1 MKTGS
6 IHISHRLTP
15 KIIILSIICAVSTMH
30 LPSAY
35 GVPANVKFVQSAS
48 TVDAYDFV
56 EVTLKVEKQD
66 AGNPFTEVVVEGW
79 FARDGGQQVR
89 VDGFC
94 DSSDGRTF
102 HIRFMPTRPGS
113 YDYRVKYRQGSYV
126 KTHIGKFSAQDG
138 KRRGL
143 VRVDGDYPWHFL
155 WEGTGEHYFWNATTT
170 YWLLGW
176 DDENIRKNIDRLH
189 KLKVNRLRTAICGR
203 VKSGRAWFE
212 NVFPTD
218 KFSFRLNP
226 WVAQIPD
233 SVERPGFDVKRFN
246 IPHWQKIER
255 MLRHAR
261 DKDMII
267 SIIFYVDGARPG
279 VDPFGKKRMGQ
290 EDEQRYYRYAVARLA
305 AFSNVMWDVTNEYH
319 LFRNEAWANKMGT
332 LIKQWDPYDHLM
344 SVHGHGQ
351 FPFRT
356 SPWADFAMYQQWDES
371 GGYQFM
377 LENRRNQAQLGR
389 PIPQVNE
396 EYGYE
401 DHYPTW
407 GGNRKSPARSADNR
421 RRLAWG
427 MYMAGCY
434 QTTGERADTGT
445 GWGPDTGGG
454 WINGRGDES
463 MVMLKGYGH
472 IVAFLTSIPW
482 WKLKPDNEFFE
493 APRTI
498 SVRSELMHVV
508 YTRDTT
514 GKAKIFLDG
523 RKQAET
529 AVNGD
534 TSNWD
539 GSYRLALAN
548 ELTRDRPWLGEFYQV
563 AVYDRALSEQKAI
576 GKFRGGIDTR
586 PQGAL
591 VFYDF
596 QEGSGQIIKD
606 RSNRSDPLNLR
617 IENSSAVQW
626 LSTGGLAVRSPVLIA
641 SQGPASKIGNAVRRS
656 NAITIEAWV
665 KPANITQTGPARIV
679 TVSRDTGG
687 RNFTLGQK
695 AGAYEVRFRTTSTS
709 ANGEPALSSPGGDD
723 AMPRI
728 CGLRS
733 PEADLAVLYFTAG
746 GQAGI
751 KPRSLAKEL
760 NARWYNPRNGK
771 WADADKTGAGVF
783 IAPDAEDWVLL
794 LQKPQESKQTNVK

>member
-1 MKTGS
+1 MKTKW
-6 IHISHRLTP
+6 IYFCHRLVP
-15 KIIILSIICAVSTMH
+15 KTVVLSIICVVGAMH
-30 LPSAY
+30 SESVY
-35 GVPANVKFVQSAS
+35 GVPAHIEFVQSAQ

-56 EVTLKVEKQD
+56 EVTLQVEKPD

-79 FARDGGQQVR
+79 FGRNGGQQMR

-94 DSSDGRTF
+94 DSADGKTF
-102 HIRFMPTRPGS
+102 RIRFMPTQPGNYDYSVTYRCGS
-113 YDYRVKYRQGSYV
+113 YEK
-126 KTHIGKFSAQDG
+126 KHIGQFTARKG

-143 VRVDGDYPWHFL
+143 VRVDENHPWHFL

-176 DDENIRKNIDRLH
+176 DDETIRTNIDRLH
-189 KLKVNRLRTAICGR
+189 KLKVNRLRVAICGR
-203 VKSGRAWFE
+203 VKNGRAWFE
-212 NVFPTD
+212 NVFPMD

-226 WVAQIPD
+226 WIARKPD
-233 SVERPGFDVKRFN
+233 SVEQPGFDVKRFN
-246 IPHWQKIER
+246 IQHWQKIEQ

-261 DKDMII
+261 DEDMII

-279 VDPFGKKRMGQ
+279 VDPFGKRRMGQ
-290 EDEQRYYRYAVARLA
+290 EDERRYYRYAVARLA

-319 LFRNEAWANKMGT
+319 LFRNEAWANKMGAF
-332 LIKQWDPYDHLM
+332 IKKCDPYDHLM

-351 FPFRT
+351 FPFRK
-356 SPWADFAMYQQWDES
+356 SPWANFAMYQQWDES

-377 LENRRNQAQLGR
+377 LENRRKQTQVGR

-407 GGNRKSPARSADNR
+407 GGNRKAPARSADNR

-454 WINGRGDES
+454 WLNGRGDGS

-472 IVAFLTSIPW
+472 IVDFFTSIRW
-482 WKLKPDNEFFE
+482 WKLEPNNEFFKT
-493 APRTI
+493 PRMT

-508 YTRDTT
+508 YTRDKT
-514 GKAKIFLDG
+514 GKAKMYLDG

-529 AVNGD
+529 TVTGE

-539 GSYRLALAN
+539 DSYHLALAN
-548 ELTRDRPWLGEFYQV
+548 ELTKDRPWLGEFHQV
-563 AVYDRALSEQKAI
+563 AIYDRALSEQEAI
-576 GKFRGGIDTR
+576 GKFRGGITLR
-586 PQGAL
+586 PQDAL

-596 QEGSGQIIKD
+596 QEGSGQVIKD
-606 RSNRSDPLNLR
+606 RSNRPGHLNLR
-617 IENSSAVQW
+617 IENSSAVKW
-626 LSTGGLAVRSPVLIA
+626 LKGGGLAVQSPVLIA
-641 SQGPASKIGNAVRRS
+641 SQGPAAKIGNAVRKS
-656 NAITIEAWV
+656 GAITIEAWI
-665 KPANITQTGPARIV
+665 KPANTTQSGPARIV
-679 TVSRDTGG
+679 TVSRDTGS

-723 AMPRI
+723 TMPRI

-733 PEADLAVLYFTAG
+733 AEADLAVLYFTAS
-746 GQAGI
+746 GQARI
-751 KPRSLAKEL
+751 KPRSLAKRL
-760 NARWYNPRNGK
+760 RAQWYNPRNGK
-771 WADADKTGAGVF
+771 WADAGRTTGGTF
-783 IAPDAEDWVLL
+783 TAPDAEDWVLL
-794 LQKPQESKQTNVK
+794 LQKAQESRQTNVK

>member
-1 MKTGS
+1 MRTESTCIHHSLAQNIIRLLVVCVSGAVHSESVYGAPAS
-6 IHISHRLTP
+6 IEFS
-15 KIIILSIICAVSTMH
+15 
-30 LPSAY
+30 
-35 GVPANVKFVQSAS
+35 QSSDTAG
-48 TVDAYDFV
+48 TYDYV
-56 EVTLKVEKQD
+56 EITLKVEKPD
-66 AGNPFTEVVVEGW
+66 AGNPFTDVVVEGS
-79 FARDGGQQVR
+79 FARDGGREVR

-102 HIRFMPTRPGS
+102 RIRFMPTQAGS
-113 YDYRVKYRQGSYV
+113 HAYRVKYRQGSYE
-126 KTHIGKFSAQDG
+126 KTHAGRFSVRDS

-143 VRVDGDYPWHFL
+143 VRVDENHPWHFL

-176 DDENIRKNIDRLH
+176 DDQTIRTNIDRLH
-189 KLKVNRLRTAICGR
+189 ALKVNRLRTAICGR
-203 VKSGRAWFE
+203 VKNGRAWFE
-212 NVFPTD
+212 NVFPTE

-226 WVAQIPD
+226 WVAQRPD
-233 SVERPGFDVKRFN
+233 SVENPGFDVKRFN
-246 IPHWQKIER
+246 LPHWRKTER
-255 MLRHAR
+255 MLGHAR
-261 DKDMII
+261 EKDMIL

-319 LFRNEAWANKMGT
+319 LFRNEAWANKMGAF
-332 LIKQWDPYDHLM
+332 IRKCDPYDHLM

-351 FPFRT
+351 FPFRK

-377 LENRRNQAQLGR
+377 LENRRQQAQTGR

-407 GGNRKSPARSADNR
+407 GGNRKAPARSADNR

-427 MYMAGCY
+427 MYMAGGY

-454 WINGRGDES
+454 WINGRGDKS
-463 MVMLKGYGH
+463 MVMLKGYGR
-472 IVAFLTSIPW
+472 IVDFFTSIPW
-482 WKLKPDNEFFE
+482 WKLEPNNEFFE
-493 APRTI
+493 APRLT

-508 YTRDTT
+508 YTRD
-514 GKAKIFLDG
+514 KAGRARIYLDG
-523 RKQAET
+523 RKQAEVT
-529 AVNGD
+529 VTGD

-539 GSYRLALAN
+539 GSWRLALAN
-548 ELTRDRPWLGEFYQV
+548 ELTKDRPWLGEFHQISI
-563 AVYDRALSEQKAI
+563 YDRALNEREATNRFEAGKAAAP
-576 GKFRGGIDTR
+576 RG
-586 PQGAL
+586 PL

-596 QEGSGQIIKD
+596 REGSGQIIRD
-606 RSNRSDPLNLR
+606 RSGKSNALSLR
-617 IENSSAVQW
+617 IDNASAVRW
-626 LSTGGLAVRSPVLIA
+626 LSGGGLAVRSPVLIA
-641 SQGPASKIGNAVRRS
+641 SQGPAAKIADAVRKS
-656 NAITIEAWV
+656 GAITIEAWI
-665 KPANITQTGPARIV
+665 KPANTTQSGPARIV
-679 TVSRDTGG
+679 TVSRDPSS

-709 ANGEPALSSPGGDD
+709 ANGEPALSSPGGEE

-746 GQAGI
+746 GQVRI
-751 KPRSLAKEL
+751 KPRSQARETR
-760 NARWYNPRNGK
+760 ARWYNPRNGK
-771 WADADKTGAGVF
+771 WANADETDTGVF
-783 IAPDAEDWVLL
+783 VTPDAEDWVLL
-794 LQKPQESKQTNVK
+794 LQKP

>member
-1 MKTGS
+1 
-6 IHISHRLTP
+6 
-15 KIIILSIICAVSTMH
+15 MH
-30 LPSAY
+30 SASAY
-35 GVPANVKFVQSAS
+35 GAPADIEFVQSAS

-56 EVTLKVEKQD
+56 EVTLRVAKPD
-66 AGNPFTEVVVEGW
+66 AGNPFTDVVVEGS
-79 FARDGGQQVR
+79 FARNGGQEVR

-94 DSSDGRTF
+94 DSPDGRTF
-102 HIRFMPTRPGS
+102 RIRFMPTRPGN
-113 YDYRVKYRQGSYV
+113 YDYRVKYRQGSYE
-126 KTHIGKFSAQDG
+126 KTHNGKFSAQDG
-138 KRRGL
+138 KHRGL
-143 VRVDGDYPWHFL
+143 VRVDEDYPWHFL

-176 DDENIRKNIDRLH
+176 DDETIRGNIDRLH
-189 KLKVNRLRTAICGR
+189 KLKVNRLRAAICGR
-203 VKSGRAWFE
+203 VKNGRAWFE

-226 WVAQIPD
+226 WVAQRPD
-233 SVERPGFDVKRFN
+233 SVENPGFDVKRFN

-255 MLRHAR
+255 MLRHSR

-305 AFSNVMWDVTNEYH
+305 AFSNVMWDVTNEYQ
-319 LFRNEAWANKMGT
+319 LFRNEAWANKMGAF
-332 LIKQWDPYDHLM
+332 IRKCDPYDHLM

-351 FPFRT
+351 FPFRQ
-356 SPWADFAMYQQWDES
+356 SPWADFAMYQRWDES

-377 LENRRNQAQLGR
+377 LENRRKQAQTGR

-407 GGNRKSPARSADNR
+407 GGNRKAPARSADNR

-427 MYMAGCY
+427 MYMAGGY

-463 MVMLKGYGH
+463 MVMLKGYGR
-472 IVAFLTSIPW
+472 IVDFFTSIPW
-482 WKLKPDNEFFE
+482 WKLEPNNEFFE
-493 APRTI
+493 APRLT
-498 SVRSELMHVV
+498 SVRSELTHVV
-508 YTRDTT
+508 YTRDKA
-514 GKAKIFLDG
+514 GKAKIYLDG
-523 RKQAET
+523 RRQAET
-529 AVNGD
+529 TVAGD

-539 GSYRLALAN
+539 SSWRLALAN
-548 ELTRDRPWLGEFYQV
+548 ELTKDRPWLGEFYQV
-563 AVYDRALSEQKAI
+563 SIYDRALSEQEAT
-576 GKFRGGIDTR
+576 GRFGGGITTR
-586 PQGAL
+586 PKDAL
-591 VFYDF
+591 VFYNF

-606 RSNRSDPLNLR
+606 RSGKSGPLNLR

-626 LSTGGLAVRSPVLIA
+626 LSSGGLAVRSPVLVA
-641 SQGPASKIGNAVRRS
+641 SHGPAAKIANAVRKS
-656 NAITIEAWV
+656 GTITIEAWV
-665 KPANITQTGPARIV
+665 KPANTTQAGPARIV
-679 TVSRDTGG
+679 TVSHDPGS

-723 AMPRI
+723 AMPLI
-728 CGLRS
+728 CGLCS
-733 PEADLAVLYFTAG
+733 ADADVAVLYFKAG
-746 GQAGI
+746 GQARI
-751 KPRSLAKEL
+751 KAQSLAEKTR
-760 NARWYNPRNGK
+760 AKWYNPRNGK
-771 WADADKTGAGVF
+771 WIDASKAGAGVF
-783 IAPDAEDWVLL
+783 VAPDVDDWVLL
-794 LQKPQESKQTNVK
+794 FKKP

>member
-1 MKTGS
+1 M
-6 IHISHRLTP
+6 
-15 KIIILSIICAVSTMH
+15 LSIIFAVGTLQSP
-30 LPSAY
+30 LVY
-35 GVPANVKFVQSAS
+35 GSPVNIEFVQSAQ

-56 EVTLKVEKQD
+56 EVTLQVEKPD
-66 AGNPFTEVVVEGW
+66 AGNPFTDVVVEGW
-79 FARDGGQQVR
+79 FGHNGGQQMR

-94 DSSDGRTF
+94 DSADGNTF
-102 HIRFMPTRPGS
+102 RIRFMPTQPGNYDYSVTYRCGS
-113 YDYRVKYRQGSYV
+113 YEK
-126 KTHIGKFSAQDG
+126 KHIGQFTARKG

-143 VRVDGDYPWHFL
+143 VRVDKGHPWHFL

-176 DDENIRKNIDRLH
+176 DDENIRRNIDRLY
-189 KLKVNRLRTAICGR
+189 KLKVNRQRVAICGR
-203 VKSGRAWFE
+203 VKNGRAWFE

-218 KFSFRLNP
+218 KFRFVLNP
-226 WVAQIPD
+226 WDAQIPD

-246 IPHWQKIER
+246 ISHWQKIER

-261 DKDMII
+261 DSDMII

-319 LFRNEAWANKMGT
+319 LFRNEAWANKMGA
-332 LIKQWDPYDHLM
+332 LIKQQDPYDHLM

-377 LENRRNQAQLGR
+377 LENRRKQTQVGR

-407 GGNRKSPARSADNR
+407 GGNRKAPARSADNR

-454 WINGRGDES
+454 WLNGRGDES
-463 MVMLKGYGH
+463 MVMLKGYSH
-472 IVAFLTSIPW
+472 IVDFFTSILW
-482 WKLKPDNEFFE
+482 WKLEPNNEFFE
-493 APRTI
+493 TPRTT
-498 SVRSELMHVV
+498 SVRQELMHVV
-508 YTRDTT
+508 YARDKA
-514 GKAKIFLDG
+514 GKAKIYLDG
-523 RKQAET
+523 HKQAEST
-529 AVNGD
+529 VTGE

-539 GSYRLALAN
+539 TGYRFALAN
-548 ELTRDRPWLGEFYQV
+548 ELTKDRPWLGEFYQV
-563 AVYDRALSEQKAI
+563 AVYDRALDASEVMSRFKAGHRAKPKNTI
-576 GKFRGGIDTR
+576 
-586 PQGAL
+586 
-591 VFYDF
+591 VSYNF
-596 QEGSGQIIKD
+596 QERSGQIIKD
-606 RSNRSDPLNLR
+606 RSNKSDPLNLK
-617 IENSSAVQW
+617 IENSSAVKW
-626 LSTGGLAVRSPVLIA
+626 LKGGGLAVQSPVLFA
-641 SQGPASKIGNAVRRS
+641 SQDPATKISNAVRKS
-656 NAITIEAWV
+656 GAITIEAWL
-665 KPANITQTGPARIV
+665 KPANTTQSGPARIV
-679 TVSRDTGG
+679 TVSRDPGS

-723 AMPRI
+723 AMPQI

-733 PEADLAVLYFTAG
+733 PDADLAVLYFAAG
-746 GQAGI
+746 GQARI
-751 KPRSLAKEL
+751 KTGALVKKL
-760 NARWYNPRNGK
+760 NAQWYNPRNGK
-771 WADADKTGAGVF
+771 RTDADKTGAGTFV
-783 IAPDAEDWVLL
+783 APDQNDWVLL
-794 LQKPQESKQTNVK
+794 LQKAQESRQTNVK